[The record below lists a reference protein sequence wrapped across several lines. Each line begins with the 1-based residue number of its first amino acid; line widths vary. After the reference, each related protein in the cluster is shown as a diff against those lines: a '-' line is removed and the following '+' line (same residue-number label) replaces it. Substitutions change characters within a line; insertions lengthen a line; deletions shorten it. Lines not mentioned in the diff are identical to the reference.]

1 MDDKR
6 AYISGGGSMSFAGV
20 LQVIFIVLKLCHVI
34 DWSWLWV
41 FAPTWIS
48 IGLVLIIL
56 LMLFI
61 IIMVTR

>member
-1 MDDKR
+1 MDDKKV
-6 AYISGGGSMSFAGV
+6 YTSGGGMSFAGV

-48 IGLVLIIL
+48 IGLVLLIL
-56 LMLFI
+56 LILFI
-61 IIMVTR
+61 IIMITR